1 MSKTLTTPFG
11 TFISNGEPAASIML
25 RIYNKMVAT
34 GNFDIYAAGAFV
46 KLSKAEVDEIIAKE
60 DFKGQIQ
67 NIKNS
72 QKFQVAEKA
81 SDDILALKDNMV
93 NDKGEVNPAIV
104 SNVRQ
109 HAEFLLSTLGK
120 NAGYTTRTENVN
132 INTELSVERREQL
145 AKIIDIEN

>member
-1 MSKTLTTPFG
+1 
-11 TFISNGEPAASIML
+11 
-25 RIYNKMVAT
+25 
-34 GNFDIYAAGAFV
+34 
-46 KLSKAEVDEIIAKE
+46 
-60 DFKGQIQ
+60 
-67 NIKNS
+67 
-72 QKFQVAEKA
+72 
-81 SDDILALKDNMV
+81 MV